1 MANARVKS
9 IEGLRALAIAS
20 VVAYHLEV
28 NWLPSGHMG
37 VVMFLVLTGYLVT
50 NSILREFDRTGD
62 VNLPSFWGRRLKR
75 LWPPM
80 AAMILI
86 VCVAC
91 IALNHV
97 ALTKMRPD
105 ILPSLLFFDNWN
117 YIVNGLSYF
126 DKIGGVSPLTHLWYL
141 GVDAQLC
148 ILWPLLLTVGLKL
161 SHNNKG
167 AMAIVAG
174 VLTLVSAVL
183 MAALYVPGTD
193 PSRVYYGCDTRA
205 FAVLAGA
212 LLAFMWPLGYMPVV
226 GRNLLVE
233 QVGVR
238 RFADPASPRGFVD
251 RPVFA
256 PSTAVE
262 VFGWVGLVGL
272 VVIMVVVPP
281 TSQFFY
287 YGGMLLATILTCLL
301 MMNLLSPGTLLNRA
315 FSCAPLQWLGSR
327 SFSLYLWHYPVIVLM
342 GATGG
347 AAWWLKLLAAAVS
360 LGVAELAWRF
370 IEQPLGNKELMARI
384 RQEGPA
390 FFARTPQVAGTGVCA
405 LLLVVATVGCIAVP
419 EVTLVPKDAISSTGE
434 AVDKARDLTAGRT
447 NAQGTTGQAGDGA
460 AAPVATANQP
470 SDMPVVQDV
479 TPTADASAAGTVK
492 QADQAPAPVSL
503 PEGVMSFSLHQSE
516 QDNAAGVYSPILIGD
531 SVPPEDG
538 FYDIFPTGYEDAYVG
553 RMPFQ
558 AFSVFNDY
566 VSQGVVGKVVVF
578 ACFSNTTPGIDE
590 LEDMVATL
598 PASTHAFL
606 VGTVNPDGFQD
617 AANANLQQVADAH
630 DNVHYIDWPSVCAGN
645 EEIYLW
651 ADNTHLRP
659 EGEQAYLDMIGRAIA
674 QTMVDAGGTV
684 VPR

>member
-141 GVDAQLC
+141 GVDVQLC

-174 VLTLVSAVL
+174 VFTLVSAVL

-287 YGGMLLATILTCLL
+287 YGGMLLATILTCML
-301 MMNLLSPGTLLNRA
+301 MMSLLSPGTLLNRA

-342 GATGG
+342 GASGG

-384 RQEGPA
+384 LRAYATGCWHERMRIAAGSCHRWLHRSTRSHPRAKGCHLLHRRGRRQGARPHGRPHERPRHHGPGGRRRCCPDRHGDSA
-390 FFARTPQVAGTGVCA
+390 QRHARCA
-405 LLLVVATVGCIAVP
+405 R
-419 EVTLVPKDAISSTGE
+419 SS
-434 AVDKARDLTAGRT
+434 ADRRR
-447 NAQGTTGQAGDGA
+447 QCRRHR
-460 AAPVATANQP
+460 
-470 SDMPVVQDV
+470 
-479 TPTADASAAGTVK
+479 DASRP
-492 QADQAPAPVSL
+492 D
-503 PEGVMSFSLHQSE
+503 
-516 QDNAAGVYSPILIGD
+516 
-531 SVPPEDG
+531 
-538 FYDIFPTGYEDAYVG
+538 TG
-553 RMPFQ
+553 
-558 AFSVFNDY
+558 
-566 VSQGVVGKVVVF
+566 
-578 ACFSNTTPGIDE
+578 ACF
-590 LEDMVATL
+590 
-598 PASTHAFL
+598 PA
-606 VGTVNPDGFQD
+606 
-617 AANANLQQVADAH
+617 
-630 DNVHYIDWPSVCAGN
+630 
-645 EEIYLW
+645 
-651 ADNTHLRP
+651 
-659 EGEQAYLDMIGRAIA
+659 
-674 QTMVDAGGTV
+674 
-684 VPR
+684 